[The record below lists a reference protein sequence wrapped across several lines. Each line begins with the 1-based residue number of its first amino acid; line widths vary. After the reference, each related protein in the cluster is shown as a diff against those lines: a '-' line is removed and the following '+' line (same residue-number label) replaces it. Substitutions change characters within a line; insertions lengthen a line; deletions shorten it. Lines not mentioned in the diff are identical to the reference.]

1 MIHFEQVT
9 KHYPTPHGAK
19 VLLRDFT
26 LTIPAGAK
34 VALMGRNGAGKSTMI
49 GMISGTVAPDRG
61 AITHRGTMSWPM
73 GFSGGFAYD
82 VSGREN
88 VMFVSRI
95 YGVEGET
102 LLRFVEQFADLGSFI
117 DMPVRSYS
125 SGMRARLAFG
135 LSMGL
140 GFDWYLVDEITSV
153 GDAAFRKKSL
163 EMFRSRLQMAGLI
176 MVSHS
181 PNTLREYC
189 SSGIVLEAG
198 KAAYFEDLEEA
209 IRTHERNM
217 DDALLSADEPITE
230 RLDAV
235 CLEAKRRLRSGDP
248 AKAEELITRALAED
262 NANAALHALV
272 GEALRLMGDKTG
284 AIDSFRRATTLRDD
298 PEDYVALSRILAQ
311 EGRTDEAMAALR
323 EALSIDPD
331 HDASSYTLGRML
343 YRAGEIIEAEKQLD
357 AVVASDA
364 DNAGAHRILAQI
376 ADKRQDFDTSLKHH
390 AEVARLLPDNPT
402 FLIGYARAQERTGDF
417 SGSAETYRRIL
428 SLDPS
433 NSEAQRHV
441 VDS

>member
-1 MIHFEQVT
+1 MIHFEKVT
-9 KHYPTPHGAK
+9 KYYSTPHGAK

-26 LTIPAGAK
+26 LTIPGGAK

-61 AITHRGTMSWPM
+61 VISHRGTMSWPM

-95 YGVEGET
+95 YGVESAT
-102 LLRFVEQFADLGSFI
+102 LLHFVEQFADLGSFI

-163 EMFRSRLQMAGLI
+163 EIFRRRLQMAGLI

-198 KAAYFEDLEEA
+198 KASYFEDLDEA
-209 IRTHERNM
+209 IRAHERNM
-217 DDALLSADEPITE
+217 DDALLPADEPVTE
-230 RLDAV
+230 RWDAV
-235 CLEAKRRLRSGDP
+235 YLEAKRRLRSGDP
-248 AKAEELITRALAED
+248 AKAEELIMRALTED
-262 NANAALHALV
+262 NANAAFHALA

-284 AIDSFRRATTLRDD
+284 AIEAYLRATTLRND
-298 PEDYVALSRILAQ
+298 PEDYVALSRILDQ
-311 EGRTDEAMAALR
+311 EGRTDEAMTTLR

-331 HDASSYTLGRML
+331 HGASSYALGRML
-343 YRAGEIIEAEKQLD
+343 YRAGEIIEAEKQLN
-357 AVVASDA
+357 AVVALDA

-376 ADKRQDFDTSLKHH
+376 ADKRQDFDASLRHH
-390 AEVARLLPDNPT
+390 AEVARVLPDKPA
-402 FLIGYARAQERTGDF
+402 FLVGYARAQERTGDF
-417 SGSAETYRRIL
+417 NGAAQTYRRIL

-441 VDS
+441 AGS